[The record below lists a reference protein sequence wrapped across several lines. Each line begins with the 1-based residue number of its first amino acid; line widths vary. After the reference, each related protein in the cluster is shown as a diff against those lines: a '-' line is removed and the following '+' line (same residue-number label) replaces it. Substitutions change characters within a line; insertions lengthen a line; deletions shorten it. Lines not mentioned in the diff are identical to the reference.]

1 MSSYNSKLHFFL
13 SVLSTSA
20 LPQCFFTFWP
30 KYLVSSLITLQTVLK
45 TWILSTAWYTQ
56 SLRVAAAFPTCLHLL
71 LLFCTHSIF
80 QSDCL
85 FMVPCSCHAVSQL
98 HGFILT
104 LCLWSFHS
112 LPWMVSSH
120 PPTGGTNDSHLCGFY
135 LELIPSVIPNL
146 SIIMTAMSLSLLC
159 CEVLQGE
166 D

>member
-1 MSSYNSKLHFFL
+1 MSSYNSELHFFL

-20 LPQCFFTFWP
+20 LPQCFFTFWA
-30 KYLVSSLITLQTVLK
+30 KSFVSSLITLQTVLK

-56 SLRVAAAFPTCLHLL
+56 SLRVATAFPTCLHLL

-80 QSDCL
+80 QSDCSWFPVL
-85 FMVPCSCHAVSQL
+85 VTQFLSSTALYLPSV
-98 HGFILT
+98 
-104 LCLWSFHS
+104 CLRSFHS

-120 PPTGGTNDSHLCGFY
+120 LPTGGTNDSHLCGFY
-135 LELIPSVIPNL
+135 LELIPSVTPNL
-146 SIIMTAMSLSLLC
+146 NIIMTAMSLSLLC